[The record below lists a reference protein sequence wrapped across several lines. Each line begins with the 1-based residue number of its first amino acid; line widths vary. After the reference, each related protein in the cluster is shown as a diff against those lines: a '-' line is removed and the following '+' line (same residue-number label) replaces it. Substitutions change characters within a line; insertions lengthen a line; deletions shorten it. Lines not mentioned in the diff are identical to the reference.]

1 MVLQRIWILK
11 KSKNHGNKQVYLLES
26 NEETLK
32 MFPFEFKLYVTYTIT
47 DNILS
52 TQYKVINTGNET
64 MIFGIGGHPGIK
76 IDVTK
81 EHFFELEQ
89 EENDLEFM
97 EVEGSFISNDPAE
110 NLLENKKI
118 IKIKSDSFI
127 NDAIMMKNLKSRTI
141 TLKQKKDNK
150 KVLEFDFSEFPILA
164 IWTMPKAPFICL
176 EPWFNTAD
184 KVIETG
190 YFKDKEGIM
199 NLKPN
204 EEFKCKFSVKFF

>member
-1 MVLQRIWILK
+1 MQKIWILK
-11 KSKNHGNKQVYLLES
+11 KSKKHGNKQVYLLES

-89 EENDLEFM
+89 EENEIEFM
-97 EVEGSFISNDPAE
+97 EVEGNFISNKPAK

-118 IKIKSDSFI
+118 IKIKPDSFI
-127 NDAIMMKNLKSRTI
+127 NDAIMFKNCKSKKI
-141 TLKQKKDNK
+141 TLYEVKENENK
-150 KVLEFDFSEFPILA
+150 KIVEFDFGNFPVLA
-164 IWTMPKAPFICL
+164 LWSIPGAPYICI
-176 EPWFNTAD
+176 EPWYNFAD
-184 KVIETG
+184 KVKETG
-190 YFKDKEGIM
+190 YFKDKEGIII
-199 NLKPN
+199 LEPN
-204 EEFKCKFSVKFF
+204 KEFETEFVMKF